1 MHFLETFKPLHHIF
15 TFFSFQNTYSDDL
28 PINIMHLYL
37 PCPSWYLYDH
47 TLYRWSIAFYCEVC
61 PDVILNRVVAGGEH
75 HHRVDMVRWLFFYG
89 MVRWLCLHW
98 SWSCQWSQT
107 GKRGAVLTFC
117 LDRVCVFCVV
127 ECRSRPPFCCLCA

>member
-61 PDVILNRVVAGGEH
+61 RDVILNRVVAGGEH
-75 HHRVDMVRWLFFYG
+75 HHRVDMVRWLFFFLMAWYG
-89 MVRWLCLHW
+89 GFACIGV
-98 SWSCQWSQT
+98 
-107 GKRGAVLTFC
+107 GAVNGAKQGKGGQF
-117 LDRVCVFCVV
+117 
-127 ECRSRPPFCCLCA
+127 